1 MSEKKSSHAQRFG
14 EKLRILRKRHNLR
27 REDLAEVLGYRS
39 ESYITYLENNKRK
52 PSPQLI
58 VEIAQYFGVST
69 DALLR
74 DELEV

>member
-1 MSEKKSSHAQRFG
+1 MSASQHHAQRLG
-14 EKLRILRKRHNLR
+14 EKLRTLRKRRGLTR
-27 REDLAEVLGYRS
+27 QQLAEVFGYRS
-39 ESYITYLENNKRK
+39 GTYVTLLENNKRK